1 MMAAADQ
8 RDNRDQ
14 KRRGNRREES
24 NEQEFIERLLSVA
37 RVSKTTKGGRTMRFQ
52 ARMVVGDGN
61 GRVGFASAKAQE
73 VPDAIQK
80 ATGKAKRRMFRV
92 PMREGRTL
100 HHDLQG
106 RCGAGNVILRTAQ
119 PGTGIIAG
127 GPMRAIFEALGIHD
141 VVSKS
146 IGSSNAHNMVGATIE
161 ALKKAS
167 SPRAIAAR
175 RGIKVATLIKARD
188 GKGGEEEAANAN
200 NAASE
205 AGKEVAN
212 G

>member
-1 MMAAADQ
+1 MMAAAEQ
-8 RDNRDQ
+8 RDNR
-14 KRRGNRREES
+14 RRGNNRREES
-24 NEQEFIERLLSVA
+24 QESELIERLLGVN

-52 ARMVVGDGN
+52 AQVVVGDGN

-106 RCGAGNVILRTAQ
+106 RCGAGNVVLRTAQ

-127 GPMRAIFEALGIHD
+127 GPMRAIFEALGMHD

-146 IGSSNAHNMVGATIE
+146 IGSSNAHNMIGATIA

-175 RGIKVATLIKARD
+175 RGIKVATLLKARD
-188 GKGGEEEAANAN
+188 GKITEDDVANNNAAPTDEKEAAN
-200 NAASE
+200 
-205 AGKEVAN
+205 G
-212 G
+212 